1 MVEMQK
7 NVLCDLWEWDRNVLG
22 ELERRIK
29 RAKRELENC
38 RQQGISQESV
48 NREHLLHYKLERLQ
62 DQHHIYLKQRAHNTR
77 LTKED

>member
-29 RAKRELENC
+29 RAKRELENF
-38 RQQGISQESV
+38 R
-48 NREHLLHYKLERLQ
+48 
-62 DQHHIYLKQRAHNTR
+62 
-77 LTKED
+77 

>member
-1 MVEMQK
+1 MGMQK
-7 NVLCDLWEWDRNVLG
+7 KVLWDLWEWDRNVL
-22 ELERRIK
+22 EKFERRFK

-62 DQHHIYLKQRAHNTR
+62 DQHHIYLKQRAHNTW